1 MKNNDIGV
9 RYYCILCNKS
19 FGDLNG
25 RDVGSHGICIEC
37 LADYVNKK
45 KVSKGFTPCFG
56 MLNQGVV
63 CDSCKYRKFCE
74 EYYRKG

>member
-37 LADYVNKK
+37 LAENIIERNRYGIK
-45 KVSKGFTPCFG
+45 
-56 MLNQGVV
+56 
-63 CDSCKYRKFCE
+63 
-74 EYYRKG
+74 